1 VTVVI
6 GDEGGSIMLP
16 TLDGAFY
23 RRLAVTAAALAIFR
37 LGSVIPI
44 PGLSLEVVS
53 EVVRGGGGTVG
64 RLSLFA
70 LGITPLLN
78 ALILAELLKIV
89 APSVRAWELA
99 AWTNGVRVRNV
110 VYGLAL
116 LLAILQ
122 AGGVSSGLEGV
133 AGLVPEPGTAF
144 RVTCVFTMVA
154 GTALV
159 VGLAAVIDR
168 AGLGSGLWLVFLA
181 PTLAELPQN
190 LATIAQLYDMG
201 QYSLGAI
208 LRAAAFTAIAVAGVV
223 SIVLVARGAAATSA
237 ACVWTPLLA
246 YAVLAW
252 LLIGIG
258 LVISFGNVEGAMAV
272 AAPGS
277 LVRYLV
283 LPAVFALIAWLY
295 VRSTLMAGQPNPVRA
310 MPIAAVLAAIALAA
324 ELLQSQ
330 LQTALPLGSV
340 QVVIATVVA
349 TRMLIDWKVLGGE
362 ERPPAAASE
371 PVSPNA

>member
-1 VTVVI
+1 VTVVT

-23 RRLAVTAAALAIFR
+23 RRLAVTAAALAILR
-37 LGSVIPI
+37 LGSLIPI
-44 PGLSLEVVS
+44 PGLSPEVVA
-53 EVVRGGGGTVG
+53 EVVRGGDGAVS

-70 LGITPLLN
+70 LGITPLLS
-78 ALILAELLKIV
+78 ALILAELLKVV

-99 AWTNGVRVRNV
+99 AWANRARVRNV

-116 LLAILQ
+116 LFAIVQ

-144 RVTCVFTMVA
+144 GVVSIVTLVA

-159 VGLAAVIDR
+159 IGLAAVIDR

-208 LRAAAFTAIAVAGVV
+208 LRAAAFTAIAAAGVV
-223 SIVLVARGAAATSA
+223 SIVLAARGAAATSA

-258 LVISFGNVEGAMAV
+258 LVISFGNVEGAMAI

-277 LVRYLV
+277 LVRYVV

-295 VRSTLMAGQPNPVRA
+295 VRSTLMAGQPNPVPA
-310 MPIAAVLAAIALAA
+310 MPIAAGLAAIALAA

-340 QVVIATVVA
+340 QLVIAAVVA
-349 TRMLIDWKVLGGE
+349 TRMLIDWKVLGGD

-371 PVSPNA
+371 PVSPSA

>member
-1 VTVVI
+1 
-6 GDEGGSIMLP
+6 MLP
-16 TLDGAFY
+16 TLDRAFY
-23 RRLAVTAAALAIFR
+23 RRLAVTAAALAVFR
-37 LGSVIPI
+37 LGTYIPM
-44 PGLSLEVVS
+44 PGLAPEMVG
-53 EVVRGGGGTVG
+53 EIFRAGGAAVG
-64 RLSLFA
+64 RVSLLA
-70 LGITPLLN
+70 LGINPLLN

-99 AWTNGVRVRNV
+99 ASANRIRVRNV

-116 LLAILQ
+116 LFAILQ

-133 AGLVPEPGTAF
+133 GGLVPEPGAAF
-144 RVTCVFTMVA
+144 RIVSIATLVA

-159 VGLAAVIDR
+159 IGLAAVIDR
-168 AGLGSGLWLVFLA
+168 AGLGSGLWLIFLT

-208 LRAAAFTAIAVAGVV
+208 LRAAAFTAIAVAGIVG
-223 SIVLVARGAAATSA
+223 IVLAARGAAATSA
-237 ACVWTPLLA
+237 ACVWTPLLS

-258 LVISFGNVEGAMAV
+258 LVITLGSFENAMAM

-277 LVRYLV
+277 PVRYLV
-283 LPAVFALIAWLY
+283 LVPVVGLITWLY
-295 VRSTLMAGQPNPVRA
+295 VRSTRMAGQPNPVPA
-310 MPIAAVLAAIALAA
+310 MPIAGVLAAIALAA

-349 TRMLIDWKVLGGE
+349 TTILLDQGLRRD
-362 ERPPAAASE
+362 SE
-371 PVSPNA
+371 PDATLSPRV

>member
-1 VTVVI
+1 
-6 GDEGGSIMLP
+6 MLP

-37 LGSVIPI
+37 LGSYIPI
-44 PGLSLEVVS
+44 PGISPEMFGEAS
-53 EVVRGGGGTVG
+53 RSGGDAAN
-64 RLSLFA
+64 RLSIFA
-70 LGITPLLN
+70 LGITPLLS

-89 APSVRAWELA
+89 APSVRAWELSA
-99 AWTNGVRVRNV
+99 PGNRRRMLGIA
-110 VYGLAL
+110 YGLAVL
-116 LLAILQ
+116 FAILQ
-122 AGGVSSGLEGV
+122 AGGVSSAYEGV
-133 AGLVPEPGTAF
+133 TGLVPEPGVAF
-144 RVTCVFTMVA
+144 RVACIFTMVA

-159 VGLAAVIDR
+159 IGLAAVIDR

-201 QYSLGAI
+201 QYPLGAI
-208 LRAAAFTAIAVAGVV
+208 LRAAAFTAIAVAAVAG
-223 SIVLVARGAAATSA
+223 IVLAARGAAATSA

-258 LVISFGNVEGAMAV
+258 LVISFGSVEGATAI

-277 LVRYLV
+277 LIRYLV

-295 VRSTLMAGQPNPVRA
+295 VRSTLMAGQPNPVPA
-310 MPIAAVLAAIALAA
+310 MPIAAVLAAIALAG

-330 LQTALPLGSV
+330 LQTALPLGNV

-349 TRMLIDWKVLGGE
+349 TTILLDQGLRRDE
-362 ERPPAAASE
+362 EPEATL
-371 PVSPNA
+371 SPRA

>member
-1 VTVVI
+1 
-6 GDEGGSIMLP
+6 MLP

-23 RRLAVTAAALAIFR
+23 RRLAVTAAALAILR
-37 LGSVIPI
+37 LGSLIPI
-44 PGLSLEVVS
+44 PGLSPEVVA
-53 EVVRGGGGTVG
+53 EVVRGGDGAVS

-70 LGITPLLN
+70 LGITPLLS
-78 ALILAELLKIV
+78 ALILAELLKVV

-99 AWTNGVRVRNV
+99 AWANRARVRNV

-116 LLAILQ
+116 LFAIVQ

-144 RVTCVFTMVA
+144 GVVSIVTLVA

-159 VGLAAVIDR
+159 IGLAAVIDR

-208 LRAAAFTAIAVAGVV
+208 LRAAAFTAIAAAGVV
-223 SIVLVARGAAATSA
+223 SIVLAARGAAATSA

-258 LVISFGNVEGAMAV
+258 LVISFGNVEGAMAI

-277 LVRYLV
+277 LVRYVV

-295 VRSTLMAGQPNPVRA
+295 VRSTLMAGQPNPVPA
-310 MPIAAVLAAIALAA
+310 MPIAAGLAAIALAA

-340 QVVIATVVA
+340 QLVIAAVVA
-349 TRMLIDWKVLGGE
+349 TRMLIDWKVLGGD

-371 PVSPNA
+371 PVSPSA

>member
-1 VTVVI
+1 
-6 GDEGGSIMLP
+6 MLP

-44 PGLSLEVVS
+44 PGLSPEVVA
-53 EVVRGGGGTVG
+53 EVARGGGTAVTVS

-70 LGITPLLN
+70 LGINPLLN
-78 ALILAELLKIV
+78 ALILAELLKIL

-99 AWTNGVRVRNV
+99 ASTNAVRVRNA
-110 VYGLAL
+110 VYGLTL
-116 LLAILQ
+116 LFAILQ

-144 RVTCVFTMVA
+144 RVACVFTMVA

-159 VGLAAVIDR
+159 IGLAAVIDR

-201 QYSLGAI
+201 QYPLAAI
-208 LRAAAFTAIAVAGVV
+208 VRAAAFTALAVAGVV
-223 SIVLVARGAAATSA
+223 GIVLAARGAAATSA

-252 LLIGIG
+252 LLIGFG
-258 LVISFGNVEGAMAV
+258 LVISFGSVEGAMAI

-295 VRSTLMAGQPNPVRA
+295 VRSTLMAGEPSPVPA
-310 MPIAAVLAAIALAA
+310 MPIAAVLAAIALAG

-349 TRMLIDWKVLGGE
+349 TTILLDQGLRSDQE
-362 ERPPAAASE
+362 
-371 PVSPNA
+371 PNATLSPRV